1 MTATAV
7 FANPGVI
14 KLSECTIDPS
24 AASVALASAFECAPT
39 DLGEYQFIVQ
49 PEKNFDAQELETVE
63 SLGLKVIGHLPPN
76 AYIMLGTKE
85 ALEKLCESSKILF
98 SAEYRPEYK
107 TSSLFRNKVSALG
120 DDSSEISLRIVSTE
134 AMESVKAYLS
144 LNGATEIVTLS
155 KNPPIVEAKVSSSLV
170 EMLAKRSD
178 ILRIGPKPVCQVF
191 NNVAKSEGLMN
202 VSTMNDLG
210 YTGKGV
216 TVAIA
221 DTGLDRGKTSG
232 NDNELHPDFQG
243 KRIAGIVAENNVTRD
258 AWNDIQ
264 GHGTHVAGSATGTG
278 KFYGGTYAGTAPD
291 ANLYIINI
299 GIDRRGSV
307 VQVSE
312 NDFKAAY
319 DSGARV
325 MNNSWGGM
333 NPDEY
338 GAYTDYTELLDA
350 VCNEY
355 PDMLILFAAGN
366 NNEKIDYANNCTISP
381 QAVAKNV
388 LTVGASESYRP
399 AVSETYGTTFSVKT
413 KPFKDDPVAAPA
425 NGTQQGMAYFSSRGP
440 AKDQRYKPEI
450 VAPGTYIV
458 STESGDDA
466 ENELYLQR
474 RSYYTVMFGTS
485 MATPLT
491 TGAAAMTVQYLKDEG
506 FENPSAALVKA
517 ALIHGARSMGT
528 GQYDGYKEIPDDF
541 PNSVNGYGHIDM
553 ENTLGFS
560 NKVIYIEGVISNQN
574 ELVSYGFKKNKM
586 GPVKVNLVWTDAPGT
601 PGAGTELVN
610 DLDLQFYDGAFVYY
624 NGGQMIHNDS
634 INNIEFYQVP
644 DCYAGDDIEVRVH
657 GFSMMTY
664 PQPFALAISGM
675 DEGPIPEPS
684 AALIILTLGG
694 LAFLRKKQ

>member
-1 MTATAV
+1 MAAAAV

-24 AASVALASAFECAPT
+24 AASAAAASVFECAPT
-39 DLGEYQFIVQ
+39 ALGEYQFIVQ
-49 PEKNFDAQELETVE
+49 PEKNFSAQELKTAE

-85 ALEKLCESSKILF
+85 ALGRLCETEKILF
-98 SAEYRPEYK
+98 STEYRPEYK
-107 TSSLFRNKVSALG
+107 TASFLRNKVSALG
-120 DDSSEISLRIVSTE
+120 EDASEISLRIVSTE
-134 AMESVKAYLS
+134 AIESVKAFLS
-144 LNGATEIVTLS
+144 ENGATEIVTLS
-155 KNPPIVEAKVSSSLV
+155 KNPPIVEAKVPSSLV
-170 EMLAKRSD
+170 ERLAKRSD
-178 ILRIGPKPVCQVF
+178 ILRIGPKPKCQIF
-191 NNVAKSEGLMN
+191 NNVAKSEDLMS
-202 VSTMNDLG
+202 VEPLNDLG

-243 KRIAGIVAENNVTRD
+243 KRISGIVSEYNVTRD
-258 AWNDIQ
+258 AWNDIH

-291 ANLYIINI
+291 ANLYIVNI
-299 GIDRRGSV
+299 GVSRRGDV
-307 VQVSE
+307 VTVSE
-312 NDFKAAY
+312 KDFQSVY

-338 GAYTDYTELLDA
+338 GAYTDYTELLDT

-355 PDMLILFAAGN
+355 PDMLVLFAAGN

-388 LTVGASESYRP
+388 LTVGASETYRP

-440 AKDQRYKPEI
+440 ANDERFKPEI

-474 RSYYTVMFGTS
+474 RSYYTIMFGTS

-491 TGAAAMTVQYLKDEG
+491 SGAAAMTVQYLKEKG
-506 FENPSAALVKA
+506 FEKPSSALLKA
-517 ALIHGARSMGT
+517 ALIHGARSMGN
-528 GQYDGYKEIPDDF
+528 GQYDSYVEIPDDY

-553 ENTLGFS
+553 KRSLS
-560 NKVIYIEGVISNQN
+560 NAVIFVEGVVSNQN
-574 ELVSYGFKKNKM
+574 EKVTYVFKKNEM

-610 DLDLQFYDGAFVYY
+610 DLDLQFFDGLYTYF
-624 NGGQMIHNDS
+624 NGGQMVHNES
-634 INNIEFYQVP
+634 TNNSEYYHDD
-644 DCYAGDDIEVRVH
+644 DCYAGDNLEVSVH
-657 GFSMMTY
+657 GYNMMTF
-664 PQPFALAISGM
+664 PQTFALAISGM

-684 AALIILTLGG
+684 FLLTLLILGG
-694 LAFLRKKQ
+694 LLFTRKK